1 MDMVMEDMMPDPSH
15 VTYPFTSGAAAYV
28 RELGVDIPDLLQKR
42 AYARARARG
51 VERVIQA
58 IKGRY
63 LFSWDNVPGNDSE
76 RLLTYLM
83 EYYSINWAEISEIRK
98 LDGGKTI
105 RIFEDEHSVEIV
117 IDEKGEKATLKI
129 SDEEIHDLRVE
140 KKNSKLHIYEGGIEK
155 NVDTDIQ
162 AELEVLSYPIARM
175 IVSCVND
182 NHLIRRYALAEAK
195 AVYESLKTEPPDI
208 LITMG
213 QEFGMHVAFS
223 DKRFRIH
230 FADYIRYAHRMH
242 DPGWKLVNR
251 GLYQGWVSL
260 SMREFTR
267 LLQEAISDRIQHN
280 LPLDIPS
287 EICDA
292 LSKYI
297 NEVKESLEARRDE
310 FEIEGPVHP
319 DAFPPCIRHA
329 IAMLQGGI
337 NLPHSARF
345 AVTSF
350 LLNIGMDV
358 DGVVRMFGGSPDF
371 DETRTRYQVE
381 HIAGREYTTPD
392 CGTLKTY
399 GNCFGADNLCMKV
412 SHPLN
417 YYRIEKER
425 LFSWDNVPGNDSE
438 RLLKYLKDGQS
449 IDWTERAK
457 ICKSEDGKVIRIF
470 EDECSGWSLLADINA
485 DNTIHIFNEEN
496 SAEIMIDEMER
507 GAILKISD
515 GITHHLKVKKEYG
528 RLNIYKRAMVASGSR
543 ERS

>member
-1 MDMVMEDMMPDPSH
+1 MD
-15 VTYPFTSGAAAYV
+15 
-28 RELGVDIPDLLQKR
+28 
-42 AYARARARG
+42 
-51 VERVIQA
+51 RVIQA
-58 IKGRY
+58 IKSRY
-63 LFSWDNVPGNDSE
+63 LFSWDNVPGKDSE
-76 RLLTYLM
+76 RLLMYLVK
-83 EYYSINWAEISEIRK
+83 YHDIGWAEISEIRK
-98 LDGGKTI
+98 SDVGRTI
-105 RIFEDEHSVEIV
+105 RIFEDEHSVEIT
-117 IDEKGEKATLKI
+117 IDAKGRKATLKI

-140 KKNSKLHIYEGGIEK
+140 KKNGKIHIYEGGIEK

-162 AELEVLSYPIARM
+162 VKLEVLSYPIARM
-175 IVSCVND
+175 IVSCIND
-182 NHLIRRYALAEAK
+182 DHLIRRYALAEAK
-195 AVYESLKTEPPDI
+195 AVYESLKTEPSDI
-208 LITMG
+208 LLTMG
-213 QEFGMHVAFS
+213 KEFEMHVDYS
-223 DKRFRIH
+223 DKRFKIH
-230 FADYIRYAHRMH
+230 FTDYIRYAHRMH
-242 DPGWKLVNR
+242 DPKWKLVNGR
-251 GLYQGWVSL
+251 LYRGWVSL
-260 SMREFTR
+260 STHKFTR
-267 LLQEAISDRIQHN
+267 LLQEAVSDRIQHD
-280 LPLDIPS
+280 LPLEVPS

-297 NEVKESLEARRDE
+297 NDVKESLESRRDE

-319 DAFPPCIRHA
+319 DAFPPCSRHA

-392 CGTLKTY
+392 CGTMKTY

-425 LFSWDNVPGNDSE
+425 VFRWDNVPGNDSE
-438 RLLKYLKDGQS
+438 RLLKYLKTDYDIS
-449 IDWTERAK
+449 WAEIAE
-457 ICKSEDGKVIRIF
+457 IHKSDDGKTIRIVK
-470 EDECSGWSLLADINA
+470 D
-485 DNTIHIFNEEN
+485 EN
-496 SAEIMIDEMER
+496 SAEIIINEKER
-507 GAILKISD
+507 GAILKIGD

-528 RLNIYKRAMVASGSR
+528 RLNIYKRAMAASGSR